1 MQQLMQQ
8 QHQAVQ
14 TVNNQTSEL
23 EAQDVINDS
32 LDNNGEESDGMFINL
47 TFFFI

>member
-14 TVNNQTSEL
+14 TVNNSCTETESESGAVGVN
-23 EAQDVINDS
+23 ENVDNVNE
-32 LDNNGEESDGMFINL
+32 LDG
-47 TFFFI
+47 